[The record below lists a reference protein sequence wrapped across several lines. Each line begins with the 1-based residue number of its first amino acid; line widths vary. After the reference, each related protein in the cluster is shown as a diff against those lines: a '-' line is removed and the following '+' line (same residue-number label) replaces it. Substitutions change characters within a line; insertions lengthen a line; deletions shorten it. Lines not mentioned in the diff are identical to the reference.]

1 MVWEADRVSLSEA
14 KRIFTNSVNVQTRLW
29 NSLRISSEPLYHP
42 SPMSERLLGM
52 EPGPYGD
59 AVVFPSRFESLKRQ
73 NLVVDAMKLVQT
85 DVKLLLVGRGPDE
98 EALRSQI
105 EDLGVADRV
114 FIEVGPSDERLM
126 ELLLNALAVYYGPFD
141 EDFGYVTLEGF
152 AARRP
157 VITLTDSG
165 GPLEFVSDGQT
176 GLVVP
181 PGPRAIAAA
190 FDRLYEDRRLAE
202 RLGGAGHD
210 RTASEIPSWAEIV
223 ARLLS

>member
-1 MVWEADRVSLSEA
+1 MD
-14 KRIFTNSVNVQTRLW
+14 
-29 NSLRISSEPLYHP
+29 
-42 SPMSERLLGM
+42 
-52 EPGPYGD
+52 PGPYGD

-73 NLVVDAMKLVQT
+73 NLVVDAMALVKT

-98 EALRSQI
+98 EALRRQI

-114 FIEVGPSDERLM
+114 LIEVGPSDERLM
-126 ELLLNALAVYYGPFD
+126 ELLLTALAVYYGPFD

-157 VITLTDSG
+157 VITLMDSG
-165 GPLEFVSDGQT
+165 GPLEFVSDGET

-202 RLGGAGHD
+202 RLGSAGHE
-210 RTASEIPSWAEIV
+210 RMTSAIPSWPEIV